1 MLNISKLQVPEFTI
15 YPRIRLPMNEN
26 INRILF
32 VFDISDNVCLK
43 LQLILHQSIYALFV
57 RNDSLSYDTIRQVFQ
72 EFLQETKTM

>member
-1 MLNISKLQVPEFTI
+1 
-15 YPRIRLPMNEN
+15 MNEN

-72 EFLQETKTM
+72 EFL